1 MSAPNANLLV
11 SGSGAIYMQNLAVQG
26 NNIIATNTDGSVQF
40 VPNGTGVIGF
50 GDVGFSNGVIS
61 TSVTD
66 LDLVLSPN
74 GTGAVKTGNLQLTG
88 NTISTTNVDGDLLLV
103 PNGTGTVKTGN
114 LQLTGNTIS
123 STDTNGDLLL
133 VPNGS
138 GNVGI
143 GTASPAEKLDV
154 EGTLRHQGLTLNEG
168 TTPNVDEIKTFTKN
182 LSVSTSWIDTGI
194 IGTDLSDGS
203 YVVQLFDNINSGLG
217 HYSMIFTGIMS
228 WYSSNVTGD
237 TAYNEIL
244 LHNAGHAVNG
254 NPLFLRT
261 QMQHTPGYL
270 KLQIRC
276 ATNSGSGD
284 FTFKFRRMI

>member
-74 GTGAVKTGNLQLTG
+74 GTGA
-88 NTISTTNVDGDLLLV
+88 
-103 PNGTGTVKTGN
+103 VKTGN

>member
-1 MSAPNANLLV
+1 MSSFTIN
-11 SGSGAIYMQNLAVQG
+11 
-26 NNIIATNTDGSVQF
+26 D
-40 VPNGTGVIGF
+40 
-50 GDVGFSNGVIS
+50 DVTLTSSASIDNVRIS
-61 TSVTD
+61 
-66 LDLVLSPN
+66 
-74 GTGAVKTGNLQLTG
+74 
-88 NTISTTNVDGDLLLV
+88 
-103 PNGTGTVKTGN
+103 
-114 LQLTGNTIS
+114 GNTIS
-123 STDTNGDLLL
+123 STDTDGNIILAPDGVGL
-133 VPNGS
+133 VD
-138 GNVGI
+138 I
-143 GTASPAEKLDV
+143 TAS
-154 EGTLRHQGLTLNEG
+154 LRHTGLTMNEG
-168 TTPNVDEIKTFTKN
+168 TAPNVDEIKTFTKT

-203 YVVQLFDNINSGLG
+203 YIVQLFDNITSGLG
-217 HYSMIFTGIMS
+217 HYSMSFTGIMS

-244 LHNAGHAVNG
+244 LHNAGHAING